1 MNSPALRHLGRVV
14 LTPQQRDFHHI
25 ILLQL
30 YFDDGLNTLI
40 NPVPKKV
47 EAAQSCPRCAP
58 HSPLKVSI
66 AVTFV
71 LLVLTLSEIY
81 PAAVI
86 Y

>member
-1 MNSPALRHLGRVV
+1 VPALRHLGRVV
-14 LTPQQRDFHHI
+14 LTPQQRDFHRI

-40 NPVPKKV
+40 GLVPKKV
-47 EAAQSCPRCAP
+47 RQHRAALAVLE
-58 HSPLKVSI
+58 HSPPKVSI